1 MDSSNI
7 SSLTYLQDKNIN
19 QVEFQKNLQKI
30 KDLEENLKNTKN
42 TDDAKRKQ
50 VAEDFASLLT
60 SMMLKEMKKTLHE
73 EEDPL
78 YGGFKEDVFKDMLY
92 DEYSKILTHN
102 SLQPLVEMI
111 YKASLDMDKNA

>member
-42 TDDAKRKQ
+42 
-50 VAEDFASLLT
+50 
-60 SMMLKEMKKTLHE
+60 
-73 EEDPL
+73 
-78 YGGFKEDVFKDMLY
+78 
-92 DEYSKILTHN
+92 ILIHR
-102 SLQPLVEMI
+102 
-111 YKASLDMDKNA
+111 

>member
-1 MDSSNI
+1 MDISNF
-7 SSLTYLQDKNIN
+7 SYLKDNNIN
-19 QVEFQKNLQKI
+19 QVEIQKNLQKI
-30 KDLEENLKNTKN
+30 KDLEGNLKNTKN
-42 TDDAKRKQ
+42 TDDAKRKE

-78 YGGFKEDVFKDMLY
+78 YGGFTEDVFKDMLY

-102 SLQPLVEMI
+102 SLQPLVDMI
-111 YKASLDMDKNA
+111 YKASIDMDKNA